1 MPNDTQS
8 KEPDDGMMRW
18 SDLLLGNNLV
28 TDATVDE
35 RSQLVGRLLD
45 VRGLLGH
52 GELLEKLVQDLDRLL
67 VLGRHD
73 VDLGFYIL
81 GYKEEN
87 RSSKRQR
94 SMEESTL
101 L

>member
-1 MPNDTQS
+1 MY
-8 KEPDDGMMRW
+8 
-18 SDLLLGNNLV
+18 LLLGDNLV
-28 TDATVDE
+28 ADAAVDE
-35 RSQLVGRLLD
+35 RSQLAGRLLD

-73 VDLGFYIL
+73 VDVWGFFFFRRGIR
-81 GYKEEN
+81 KKK
-87 RSSKRQR
+87 RSSKRQK

-101 L
+101 FF